1 MNTLYLPI
9 GALIGIAVAA
19 PVGPVNLICINRGLA
34 YGAVSA
40 LAVGTGAAFG
50 DTVFAVLAAFG
61 FATFTDMIEA
71 SRDPIRLVGGL
82 IMIGF
87 AYFVWRAQP
96 SIDTQKQDFTPAWR
110 QAIATFVMTVTNP
123 ATLMGF
129 TAIFAGT
136 GFKNL
141 GISGPEQIANSTAL
155 VLGVWLGSMIWWA
168 GLSLVAGRFKRRVS
182 NSTLTRINHVSAIVL
197 ALFGAGAIVAGLI
210 D

>member
-1 MNTLYLPI
+1 MNLLYLPI
-9 GALIGIAVAA
+9 GAAIGFAVAA

-34 YGAVSA
+34 YGALSA
-40 LAVGTGAAFG
+40 LAVGSGAAVG
-50 DTVFAVLAAFG
+50 DAVFAIFAAFG
-61 FATFTDMIEA
+61 FATFTDMIAA

-96 SIDTQKQDFTPAWR
+96 AELGKRQDFIPAWR
-110 QAIATFVMTVTNP
+110 QAVATFFMTVTNP

-136 GFKNL
+136 GFKKL
-141 GISGPEQIANSTAL
+141 GISSAEHIANSTAL
-155 VLGVWLGSMIWWA
+155 VLGVWLGSMLWWL
-168 GLSLVAGRFKRRVS
+168 GDSFVAGRLKRQVS
-182 NSTLTRINHVSAIVL
+182 NKTLVRINHVSAVVL
-197 ALFGAGAIVAGLI
+197 GLFGIAAMVAGLI